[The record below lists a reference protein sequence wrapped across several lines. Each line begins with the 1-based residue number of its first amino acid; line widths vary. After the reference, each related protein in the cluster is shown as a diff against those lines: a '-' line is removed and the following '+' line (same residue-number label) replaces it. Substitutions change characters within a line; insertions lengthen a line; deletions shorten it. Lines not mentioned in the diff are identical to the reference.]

1 MRVQTCGVS
10 ETAVPKVRGFV
21 GKKAKTRER
30 KMMDNYGKQEKKR
43 NEDKKKKKVGET
55 QRRVRVDKCGEKK
68 RTGGGLKERI
78 ERGKEGE

>member
-1 MRVQTCGVS
+1 MGNKRRRGMRI
-10 ETAVPKVRGFV
+10 
-21 GKKAKTRER
+21 
-30 KMMDNYGKQEKKR
+30 
-43 NEDKKKKKVGET
+43 KKKKKVGET